1 LDQFREAPSEVGALV
16 LAAGGSEPVLDG
28 KSLPKIAAVAGARA
42 PLLLD
47 FGVPPNADPEAT
59 KAAGITRV
67 GMDDLIQAAQERRL
81 SQLMRLAP
89 VRAAIDERLNRLR
102 SDLATRAIGR
112 KLADLRSAFE
122 QIAAE
127 EAERALADELSTL
140 DAAQRDLLQ
149 RFASTVAR
157 RLAHLPLAGM
167 RAAAAHASADAVDA
181 FFREAKLRRS
191 TNGDTPGRW
200 KPDPEAIDATGQP
213 AAIFGGGR
221 RAPETS
227 NGHWR
232 TDVDAPS
239 VGRQVRRAV
248 EPSDAGA
255 VVAHATPIRTSWAK
269 D

>member
-1 LDQFREAPSEVGALV
+1 
-16 LAAGGSEPVLDG
+16 
-28 KSLPKIAAVAGARA
+28 
-42 PLLLD
+42 
-47 FGVPPNADPEAT
+47 
-59 KAAGITRV
+59 
-67 GMDDLIQAAQERRL
+67 MDDLIQAAQERRL

-112 KLADLRSAFE
+112 KLADLRGAFE

-127 EAERALADELSTL
+127 EAERALADEFSTF
-140 DAAQRDLLQ
+140 DPGQRDLLQ

-167 RAAAAHASADAVDA
+167 RAAAAHASTDAVDA

-191 TNGDTPGRW
+191 GKGDTNW
-200 KPDPEAIDATGQP
+200 TADPDAIDATGHQVRLDEDELSAAGRRWRPDP
-213 AAIFGGGR
+213 AATDSVGGWKPDDVVSNATGWQARPGPDALDVHGRGWKPDSDAVDLPAPDDALRAEKRDVTSSARKFGGGR
-221 RAPETS
+221 R
-227 NGHWR
+227 G
-232 TDVDAPS
+232 
-239 VGRQVRRAV
+239 V

-255 VVAHATPIRTSWAK
+255 LVADAAPTRTSWAK